1 MPATLEEQQRGC
13 CGGSRV
19 DWRGKREAKGSK
31 GDAEGVAGGVAGGV
45 AEGLAHQQEGLWLL
59 L

>member
-1 MPATLEEQQRGC
+1 MPALLEEQQRGC
-13 CGGSRV
+13 RGGSRV

-31 GDAEGVAGGVAGGV
+31 GDAGGVAGGV
-45 AEGLAHQQEGLWLL
+45 AEGLAHQREGLWLL